1 MTIPDTVQE
10 RISRLKERLEKCKK
24 KMERL
29 LDAEDEDRFERVRDE
44 SFLKIFTDS
53 CTLVRDTEIDS
64 APYLPELLKIIQAL
78 HDDALAYAYSSPV
91 MFDYVPSWAHD
102 DEHGRPLVKDKF
114 GVELPRIG
122 ESGRMRL
129 IPWKQELQ
137 RHPQSSRLSR
147 FRLALLPLSAT
158 RANPLAMSIFD
169 ARCEVSSQCVVE
181 PVDLAISNDGSVLAM
196 TGMFGYKHRDP
207 GLEYF
212 FLERPDD
219 EYSKFPDEH
228 FEGLGLASIPTH
240 LAVDGT
246 HRPIFAADGY
256 RVKSYSWRAL
266 DGSTR
271 NDLHPTHTLDSTTS
285 GGPIAILPNGTMIRA
300 GQGRADSWTIDEL
313 PTHGTTGKRIIGNKI
328 KPEKIERSSGSL
340 PTTHIQFVDEPLMAP
355 SVWGPLANSPST
367 FVCAEWT
374 RKPRH
379 YSCVTID
386 LETGHTRARYLGH
399 GAHVTRISTN
409 PGDPQVFL
417 TACNDGY
424 ARMYDTRQSLPVLT
438 LDACGGAAEC
448 EAALLVH
455 ADGIPMV
462 FSGSTQQE
470 QIRLFDIR
478 ARCCVYELSTG
489 NNAVRSL
496 AWNSTRNALYAAT
509 ECSHKDWMG
518 FRHNYGPSMTAEIL
532 NRPGNNDEGDYEHCW
547 PDRAFHVEHH
557 FGYLFDAGDHRIYR
571 YAFKENP
578 DVSVLPAYGDA
589 RPGEAGPDGDCV
601 VV

>member
-1 MTIPDTVQE
+1 MTLPDTVQE

-53 CTLVRDTEIDS
+53 CTLVRDAEIDS
-64 APYLPELLKIIQAL
+64 APYLPELLKTIQAL

-91 MFDYVPSWAHD
+91 MFDYVSSWAHD

-129 IPWKQELQ
+129 IPWKQGLQ

-147 FRLALLPLSAT
+147 FRLALPPLSAT

-181 PVDLAISNDGSVLAM
+181 PVDLAISNDGSVLAT

-219 EYSKFPDEH
+219 EYSKFPEEH

-240 LAVDGT
+240 LAVNGT
-246 HRPIFAADGY
+246 HRLIFAADGY
-256 RVKSYSWRAL
+256 RVKSYSWGAL
-266 DGSTR
+266 DGSIR

-285 GGPIAILPNGTMIRA
+285 GGPIAILPNGTVIRA

-313 PTHGTTGKRIIGNKI
+313 PTHGATGKRIIGSKI
-328 KPEKIERSSGSL
+328 KPESLSDEPEKIERSSGSL
-340 PTTHIQFVDEPLMAP
+340 PSTHIQFVDEPLMAP
-355 SVWGPLANSPST
+355 SVWGPLADSPST
-367 FVCAEWT
+367 FVYA
-374 RKPRH
+374 
-379 YSCVTID
+379 D
-386 LETGHTRARYLGH
+386 
-399 GAHVTRISTN
+399 

-438 LDACGGAAEC
+438 LDACGEAAEC
-448 EAALLVH
+448 ESALLVH

-462 FSGSTQQE
+462 FSGSTQKE

-496 AWNSTRNALYAAT
+496 AWDSTRNALYAAT

-532 NRPGNNDEGDYEHCW
+532 NRPG
-547 PDRAFHVEHH
+547 
-557 FGYLFDAGDHRIYR
+557 GDHCVYR

-578 DVSVLPAYGDA
+578 DVSVLPAHGDA
-589 RPGEAGPDGDCV
+589 RPGEAGPGGDCV